1 MVCQH
6 ILLWQQKDNL
16 TELIAWL
23 FFHTDKKQE
32 SNLRRTLLPISQVL
46 RNLGYSL
53 NAVLVKIVLSDLY
66 LVIVVL
72 CQN

>member
-6 ILLWQQKDNL
+6 IQLWQQKDNL